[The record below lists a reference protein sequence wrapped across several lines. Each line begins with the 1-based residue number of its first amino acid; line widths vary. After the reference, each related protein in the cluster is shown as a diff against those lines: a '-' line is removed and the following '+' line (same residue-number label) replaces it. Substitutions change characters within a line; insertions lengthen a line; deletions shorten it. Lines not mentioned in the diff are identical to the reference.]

1 VRQDAVRVLQQEIK
15 EDNTMA
21 ISINSN
27 PVAASASLYLD
38 RNNNM
43 LNQSLSRL
51 SSGSKLI
58 NASTDPGGLAVSMKL
73 SAAINRQTAAIT
85 NVQNAVSFIQLQDG
99 DIKAAAS
106 IVDRMAAL
114 RSMYD
119 DVTKSDIDKS
129 NYNTEFQTLR
139 VQLYQSTEGQ
149 FNGVS
154 LFSAET
160 WGSQTVAQNDVI
172 EVLTSE
178 RGSTGSKVSL
188 GKTQLLS
195 AVTVRDA
202 ANANANMTVDTYTVQ
217 AFNPDNALAASSKS
231 APIAGVDNS
240 SLGSFTVDAF
250 ILALQNIST
259 IRAENGSTSSR
270 LQFASEQLEAAKVN
284 LEAANSR
291 IVDTD
296 VAQES
301 TTFARY
307 SILTQAGAAMLSQA
321 NNSQST
327 ILQMLLM

>member
-1 VRQDAVRVLQQEIK
+1 
-15 EDNTMA
+15 MA

-27 PVAASASLYLD
+27 PVAASAALYLD

-58 NASTDPGGLAVSMKL
+58 NASSDPGGLAVSMKL

-154 LFSAET
+154 LFSAQT
-160 WGSQTVAQNDVI
+160 WGSQTVANKDVI

-178 RGSTGSKVSL
+178 RGNSGSKVSL
-188 GKTQLLS
+188 GKTQLIS
-195 AVTVRDA
+195 AVTVRSATNA
-202 ANANANMTVDTYTVQ
+202 AGSMSVGNYVVQ
-217 AFNPDNALAASSKS
+217 DYNPDNALAAATKS
-231 APIAGVDNS
+231 FVGAQGVAGEDHS
-240 SLGSFTVDAF
+240 SLGSFTVDSF

-259 IRAENGSTSSR
+259 IRAENGATSSR

-291 IVDTD
+291 IIDTD
-296 VAQES
+296 IAQES